1 MVKFQ
6 VTNSAG
12 ETALLPAEVEFHN
25 PDYGN
30 QDKVPELI
38 LREYLIYQKTGDNV
52 NPRSYLNKIIVGTQ
66 EYSFTY
72 NSGNSITSNQIDINK
87 VTYESN
93 LDMKNPGVYAINYSY
108 ISEDGYT
115 GTTRLLVV
123 VEE

>member
-12 ETALLPAEVEFHN
+12 ETALLPAQVEFQN

-52 NPRSYLNKIIVGTQ
+52 NPRSYLNKIIIGTQ

-72 NSGNSITSNQIDINK
+72 NLGNSITSNQIDINK

-93 LDMKNPGVYAINYSY
+93 IDMKNPGVYAIDYSY
-108 ISEDGYT
+108 TSEDGYT
-115 GTTRLLVV
+115 GTTR
-123 VEE
+123 